1 MFVYGIRCA
10 PADLPY
16 LPDCANADYYLDYG
30 LLVFPHYTR
39 PGFLRNTG
47 GRTGARFWSAIKLL
61 VENPARAH
69 AVASPA
75 EGGPD
80 HPSLSKG
87 ELEVLAEIRRAF
99 PATVMA
105 WYHVPHVA
113 SAAAAAPTQQPDESE
128 EDC

>member
-39 PGFLRNTG
+39 SGVLR
-47 GRTGARFWSAIKLL
+47 GRVSPRFWSAIKPL

-69 AVASPA
+69 AVASPVD
-75 EGGPD
+75 GGPD
-80 HPSLSKG
+80 HPTLSKG

-99 PATVMA
+99 PTTVMG

-113 SAAAAAPTQQPDESE
+113 TAAAAAAASTQQADESE